1 MKKKILITAASL
13 AALGAAVVGYL
24 HFPAKRLLT
33 IAISTELWYVV

>member
-24 HFPAKRLLT
+24 HFSGKTPFDHSYLH
-33 IAISTELWYVV
+33 